1 MIKALLSGILKIITS
16 LLNVFLMPINALLE
30 NLFPD
35 MSNAISTFTSFV
47 NTYVGGSLAYF
58 FSILPPTFRS
68 LLVLWLG
75 FIIGYY
81 TIYYTYL
88 AIIKI
93 FDIIQKIKFW

>member
-16 LLNVFLMPINALLE
+16 LLNVFLLPINALLE

-35 MSNAISTFTSFV
+35 MTSAINTFTNFV
-47 NTYVGGSLAYF
+47 NTYIGGSLSYF
-58 FSILPPTFRS
+58 FSLFPPTFRS

-75 FIIGYY
+75 FVVGYY